1 MYAISNS
8 KKTVMRDFTTSW
20 TSEELRAYLL
30 IHCANSDFTESNVEL
45 DFIRSKYG
53 KPCLEKMHLEYDEDN
68 DYQSIQKITSTIKR
82 LNYSK
87 EDIEYLMYDA
97 KKLFLSDGKFDTLE
111 HNLLLGLSH
120 IL

>member
-8 KKTVMRDFTTSW
+8 KNKVMGNFTTNW
-20 TSEELRAYLL
+20 TSEELKTYLL

-53 KPCLEKMHLEYDEDN
+53 KPCLDKMHSEYDGDN
-68 DYQSIQKITSTIKR
+68 DYQSIQKITDSIKR

-87 EDIEYLMYDA
+87 EEIEYLMYDA